1 LASDIPHPPV
11 VGPDHQLPAHVPG
24 TRRPRALRVALAG
37 LVALAIAVAIVLAV
51 RYKRASTAK
60 PPAQP
65 RTTVTAVTAQKG
77 DIGVYLDAIGTV
89 TPVYTA
95 QITSQVT
102 GLIVLVHYQQG
113 QRVQKGD
120 PLIDIDS
127 RPFRATLMQALGVL
141 KRDENVL
148 AQARMDLE
156 RYRAAWAKNAIAKQ
170 TLDDQEKIVLQDE
183 GTVKNDRGVVAFD
196 EVQVGFCYLTSPIVG
211 RVGLRLVD
219 PGNVV
224 QANGTTALVVV
235 TQIEP
240 ITVVFTIAEDSLGPV
255 RQQLARG
262 AKLDVLA
269 LDRTGQ
275 KLVATGTLA
284 ALDNQIDTTTGTVR
298 ARAEFPNSDDALFPN
313 QFVNTRLLVDT
324 HHGVTLIAS
333 SAVQQNGPE
342 SYVYV
347 LTEGVAHL
355 RRIRPRV
362 TDRGLTE
369 VEGVDPGDLLA
380 DSSFDRLHDGAA
392 ITVRTAPPPAPSG
405 SSRDAAP

>member
-1 LASDIPHPPV
+1 
-11 VGPDHQLPAHVPG
+11 
-24 TRRPRALRVALAG
+24 VALAG
-37 LVALAIAVAIVLAV
+37 LVALATAVAIVLGV

-60 PPAQP
+60 QPAQP

-95 QITSQVT
+95 QITAQAT
-102 GLIVLVHYQQG
+102 GLIVAVHYQQG

-127 RPFRATLMQALGVL
+127 RPSRATLMQALGVL

-148 AQARMDLE
+148 AQARMDLA
-156 RYRAAWAKNAIAKQ
+156 RYRAAWARNAIAKQ

-196 EVQVGFCYLTSPIVG
+196 EVQVSFCYLTSPIAG

-219 PGNVV
+219 PGNIV

-262 AKLDVLA
+262 ARLDVLA

-275 KLVATGTLA
+275 KLIATGTLA

-298 ARAEFPNSDDALFPN
+298 ARAEFANSDDALFPN

-324 HHGVTLIAS
+324 HRGVTLIAS
-333 SAVQQNGPE
+333 SAVQQSGAE

-355 RRIRPRV
+355 RRVGPRV

-392 ITVRTAPPPAPSG
+392 ITVRTGPPPAPSG
-405 SSRDAAP
+405 PARDAAP

>member
-1 LASDIPHPPV
+1 V
-11 VGPDHQLPAHVPG
+11 
-24 TRRPRALRVALAG
+24 LAG

-77 DIGVYLDAIGTV
+77 DIGVFLDAIGTV

-102 GLIVLVHYQQG
+102 GLIVAVHYEQG

-127 RPFRATLMQALGVL
+127 RPFRATLMQALGAL

-156 RYRAAWAKNAIAKQ
+156 RYRAAWARNAIAKQ

-196 EVQVGFCYLTSPIVG
+196 EVQVGFCYITSPIAG

-255 RQQLARG
+255 REQLRRG
-262 AKLDVLA
+262 AKLEVLA

-275 KLVATGTLA
+275 KQIASGILA

-298 ARAEFPNSDDALFPN
+298 GRAEYANSDDALFPN

-324 HHGVTLIAS
+324 HRGVTLIAS
-333 SAVQQNGPE
+333 SAVQQSGSE

-347 LTEGVAHL
+347 LAEGVAHQ
-355 RRIRPRV
+355 RRIRPKV

-369 VEGVDPGDLLA
+369 VEGVDPGDVLA

-392 ITVRTAPPPAPSG
+392 ITVRTGPPPAPSG
-405 SSRDAAP
+405 SSRDAGP